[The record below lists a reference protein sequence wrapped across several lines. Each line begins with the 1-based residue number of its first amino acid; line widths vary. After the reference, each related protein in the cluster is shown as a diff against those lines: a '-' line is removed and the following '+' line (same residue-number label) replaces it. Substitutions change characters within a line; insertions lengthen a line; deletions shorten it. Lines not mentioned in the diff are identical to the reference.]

1 MVAATQQSMLN
12 DNNLESLKAFHR
24 KAQELREHEDFFKK
38 ISINLKFGD
47 GKGEIDR
54 NFPDPKTIK
63 ALLVDFRPFT
73 LEKEGVN
80 FLRIC
85 KTICDKRN
93 NVDTL
98 LVDKTNEAKIIWVRL
113 LDTGKTNPLV
123 GGIGFNAF
131 GKNFKQGEIL
141 DLWLNGKYFH
151 PSDQKKQKYKEL
163 ERVSMHPFSDLL
175 EIDFIDTVQRMSGLI
190 FWLDFNVVE
199 RILNDK

>member
-1 MVAATQQSMLN
+1 MAKVTQTN
-12 DNNLESLKAFHR
+12 AFESLRAFHS
-24 KAQELREHEDFFKK
+24 KAEELRENTDFFKS
-38 ISINLKFGD
+38 ISVTLKVG
-47 GKGEIDR
+47 GNKGEVNKNI
-54 NFPDPKTIK
+54 PDPKTIK

-80 FLRIC
+80 FLIIC
-85 KTICDKRN
+85 KIICDQRN
-93 NVDTL
+93 NIDTN
-98 LVDKTNEAKIIWVRL
+98 LVEKTKEAKKIWIRL

-131 GKNFKQGEIL
+131 GKSFKQGEIL

-151 PSDQKKQKYKEL
+151 PSDLKKQKYKEL
-163 ERVSMHPFSDLL
+163 EKVSMHPFSDLL

-199 RILNDK
+199 KVLNDK